1 MATSGHVLALLP
13 SSLHGTSM
21 EPMRQIVLQEMNE
34 ERYNRKHIDAKIRKA
49 IEANPDMLMKLNQG
63 VSLVQKYMSAKY
75 YDSKMRRI
83 AQLENMDIPAMVMDM
98 FVGVAYCQRPEL
110 FTSVSAQMAARLK
123 FSDRKEAIHTVAEL
137 LAVLCITDA
146 FDIDKADKMSSLM
159 VTSRIPLT
167 DSLVKFIEN
176 SQYLPPMVC
185 SPLELTHNYSSG
197 YLTHNDSLILGT
209 GNHHDGDIC
218 LDVLNVM
225 NNVPLQLDTQFL
237 STVEEEPTFDIKD
250 QEQSELWMEFK
261 RQSYAFYDLMVT
273 QGNKFYLTHK
283 VDKRGRIYCS
293 GYHISTQGT
302 PFKKASI
309 ELAHEEIVT
318 GVP

>member
-1 MATSGHVLALLP
+1 
-13 SSLHGTSM
+13 M
-21 EPMRQIVLQEMNE
+21 ETMKQIVLQEMNE
-34 ERYNRKHIDAKIRKA
+34 EKYNRKHIDAKIRAA
-49 IEANPDMLMKLNQG
+49 IEENPDMVAKLNQG
-63 VSLVQKYMSAKY
+63 VVLVQKYMSGKY

-83 AQLENMDIPAMVMDM
+83 AQLENMDVPALVMDM
-98 FVGVAYCQRPEL
+98 FTGVAYCQKPEL
-110 FTSVSAQMAARLK
+110 FTSVTAQMAARLK

-137 LAVLCITDA
+137 LAVLCQTDA
-146 FDIDKADKMSSLM
+146 FDIDKADRMSSLM
-159 VTSRIPLT
+159 VVSRIPLT
-167 DSLVKFIEN
+167 ASLVHFIEN

-185 SPLELTHNYSSG
+185 SPLTLTHNYSSG

-218 LDVLNVM
+218 LDVLNLM
-225 NNVPLQLDTQFL
+225 NNVALKLDTEFL
-237 STVEEEPTFDIKD
+237 SFVEEEPTFDIKD
-250 QEQSELWMEFK
+250 QEQADLWAEFK
-261 RQSYAFYDLMVT
+261 KQSYMFYSLMVQ

-302 PFKKASI
+302 PFKKACI
-309 ELAHEEIVT
+309 ELSNEELVT